1 MSLTNKILVVVVIL
15 ALAFTIIFSIT
26 ASSTGSGVPDVS
38 PIDAKKAE
46 VIQLKDMLNSTLSLA
61 KREGVSL
68 SCQSVTDCLKG
79 LPNTPQS
86 VFDLD
91 SIINRLHKVN
101 QSLND
106 ELNSSCLQGIS
117 GARAAYNRLLYQITD
132 KTGSLNVDPM
142 DHPDIFTND
151 LKICTVESN
160 LRCVKDYANCSS
172 IMKVALDKLSKIPPR
187 PIQPFSPTPSTV
199 PFSPTPS
206 TVPFPQPK
214 YLPPPRL
221 TEEYTAV
228 VEVTDKDSLA
238 KHFLLDDPSGIGADP
253 TGGINNYSYPFNKG
267 PEYKK
272 NPYFQCITKDTP
284 LISDMDSSGIKIDI
298 APDMTWNWS
307 ENSPNKFSLSAGAPR
322 LMTQKFFKGGL
333 FVLDITHAPIGCA
346 IWPALW
352 LNAFVGEKDQ
362 FPLQKNQDGYD
373 VSMKKL
379 VNTYQTRETYN
390 PLVCKENESLVNQT
404 TEKPAPENKE
414 LSDFAGQ
421 KIYVAA
427 WPAGGEIDIFENVS
441 FAKQNQVSIHSGA
454 MCELV
459 GGTNNTWSHDCP
471 ACPDEM
477 RNTLNARSTCGV
489 SDMAGFGPYS
499 GCKSDINKMNGE
511 KVAVQGASSN
521 RYSCLGSA
529 DLKSDQAGSLDSKDG
544 NAQVLAPDG
553 TFGIGFNKNGGG
565 VYVCEWI
572 PMKEINIW
580 FFSHKAHN
588 NDTLQSSGGPLSKNP
603 NPKNWPKDKET
614 LFATYEIGHDGTLSA
629 GCDFNFMNLIINIA
643 IGGGFGGGT
652 MPEYCKSSSFE
663 NNTYYKNLVSKPNG
677 RALQANEYIKHC
689 YNADPNQ
696 KGGGKVG
703 PLGNSKNYLPGEP
716 LPSTPLPTN
725 LNCSDGEDE
734 PDRGD
739 DRYFY
744 KSAYYIMD
752 SIRIFQKS
760 EMDSVF

>member
-1 MSLTNKILVVVVIL
+1 
-15 ALAFTIIFSIT
+15 
-26 ASSTGSGVPDVS
+26 
-38 PIDAKKAE
+38 AE
-46 VIQLKDMLNSTLSLA
+46 VVQLKDTLNSTLSLA

-79 LPNTPQS
+79 LPTTPQS

-91 SIINRLHKVN
+91 SIINRLHQVN

-151 LKICTVESN
+151 LKLCTVESN
-160 LRCVKDYANCSS
+160 LTCVKDYEHCSS
-172 IMKVALDKLSKIPPR
+172 IMKVALDRLSKIPPR
-187 PIQPFSPTPSTV
+187 PIQQFSPTPSTL
-199 PFSPTPS
+199 PTPS

-214 YLPPPRL
+214 YIRPPAL
-221 TEEYTAV
+221 TEDYKAV
-228 VEVTDKDSLA
+228 VEVIDKDSLA
-238 KHFLLDDPSGIGADP
+238 THFLLDDPSGIGSDP
-253 TGGINNYSYPFNKG
+253 TGGINNYSYPFSKG

-284 LISDMDSSGIKIDI
+284 LISDMDSTGIKIGI

-307 ENSPNKFSLSAGAPR
+307 KNSPNNFSLSAGAPR

-362 FPLQKNQDGYD
+362 FPLQKNQDGYND
-373 VSMKKL
+373 SMNKL
-379 VNTYQTRETYN
+379 VSTYKNKNNNTVETYN
-390 PLVCKENESLVNQT
+390 PVVCNENERLVNLKT
-404 TEKPAPENKE
+404 GNPVPKNKE
-414 LSDFAGQ
+414 LSDFSHED
-421 KIYVAA
+421 IYVAA

-459 GGTNNTWSHDCP
+459 GGKNNKWSHACP

-477 RNTLNARSTCGV
+477 KNLNARSTCGV
-489 SDMAGFGPYS
+489 SDMAGFGAYS

-511 KVAVQGASSN
+511 KVAVKGASN
-521 RYSCLGSA
+521 RFSCLGSA
-529 DLKSDQAGSLDSKDG
+529 SLNSPQAGALDSKDG

-553 TFGIGFNKNGGG
+553 TFGIDFNKNGGG
-565 VYVCEWI
+565 VFVCEWI

-580 FFSHKAHN
+580 FFSHKEYTL
-588 NDTLQSSGGPLSKNP
+588 DKLQSSGGPLSQKP
-603 NPKNWPKDKET
+603 TPKNWDTKQET
-614 LFATYEIGHDGTLSA
+614 LFATYEIGKEKTLSA

-652 MPEYCKSSSFE
+652 MPDYCKSSSLE
-663 NNTYYKNLVSKPNG
+663 NNTYYKDLSTEQNG

-689 YNADPNQ
+689 YNADP
-696 KGGGKVG
+696 KERGGGNVG
-703 PLGNSKNYLPGEP
+703 PLGDNKNYLPGEP
-716 LPSTPLPTN
+716 LPSTPYPTN
-725 LNCSDGEDE
+725 LNCSDGEDR
-734 PDRGD
+734 PDRD
-739 DRYFY
+739 KSYFY
-744 KSAYYIMD
+744 KDAYYVID